1 MATYKVSEDGSKVFV
16 VADDGDEQEIHD
28 PLSLKA
34 AYDKSEADRK
44 NLVKE
49 AETNRKGKAEIQKQF
64 EAIQSALGDRK
75 IEDAVAALESVSQL
89 SDKHQLDLSKA
100 TNSLKDQHAKALTAI
115 EQAKNEEIKKA
126 KEEAADYRKK
136 HAYVL
141 HHNRVVNSQV
151 LAKTRYSDSIGRNDA
166 YSKFEK
172 HFREDG
178 TYVDHNGVQIM
189 SIKRPGQ
196 PADFDE
202 AITEIISAHPE
213 ADYIWTKPEA
223 RGSGGHSASGG
234 LHSSKRTSQENIKA
248 GLSNLRK

>member
-1 MATYKVSEDGSKVFV
+1 MAIYKVSEDGSKIFAVN
-16 VADDGDEQEIHD
+16 DDGDEQELHD
-28 PLSLKA
+28 PLALKA
-34 AYDKSEADRK
+34 AYDKSEMDRK
-44 NLVKE
+44 SLVKE
-49 AETNRKGKAEIQKQF
+49 AETNRKGKAEIQSQL
-64 EAIQSALGDRK
+64 EAIKSALGDRK
-75 IEDAVAALESVSQL
+75 LEDALTALESVSQL

-100 TNSLKDQHAKALTAI
+100 TNSLKEQHVKALTAI
-115 EQAKNEEIKKA
+115 EQAKNEEIRKA
-126 KEEAADYRKK
+126 KEEADEYRKQ

-141 HHNRVVNSQV
+141 HNNRVVNSQV
-151 LAKTRYSDSIGRNDA
+151 LAKTRYSDGIGRDDA

-202 AITEIISAHPE
+202 AITEIINAHSE

-234 LHSSKRTSQENIKA
+234 AHSSKRTSQENIKT
-248 GLSNLRK
+248 GIMNLRK

>member
-1 MATYKVSEDGSKVFV
+1 MAKYKVSEDGSKVFAV
-16 VADDGDEQEIHD
+16 NENGDEQELHD
-28 PLSLKA
+28 PIALKA

-44 NLVKE
+44 ELKNE
-49 AETNRKGKAEIQKQF
+49 AEKHRKGKADANSQL
-64 EAIQSALGDRK
+64 EAIKSALGDRK
-75 IEDAVAALESVSQL
+75 IEDAVAALDSMSGL
-89 SDKHQLDLSKA
+89 TDKHLFELSKA
-100 TNSLKDQHAKALTAI
+100 TNSLKEQHAKALSAI
-115 EQAKNEEIKKA
+115 EQAKNEEIRKA
-126 KEEAADYRKK
+126 KEESDEYRKK
-136 HAYVL
+136 YAYVL
-141 HHNRVVNSQV
+141 HNNRVVNSQV

-172 HFREDG
+172 HFCEDG
-178 TYVDHNGVQIM
+178 TYIDHNGVQIM

-202 AITEIISAHPE
+202 AITEIINAHPE

-234 LHSSKRTSQENIKA
+234 AHSSKRTSQENIKA